1 MARSIGERIVSSFNV
16 IHFEKYPVIIFFKST
31 HNKKFEVVRPKFIA
45 RLFVKTSLT
54 LESLTMNHFSE
65 KRGGNKADAQVN
77 SGDNRNHK
85 YMTFVFFVR
94 GLAFRSDEDI
104 YLQSQVS
111 HTAETFD
118 QNCR

>member
-1 MARSIGERIVSSFNV
+1 
-16 IHFEKYPVIIFFKST
+16 
-31 HNKKFEVVRPKFIA
+31 
-45 RLFVKTSLT
+45 
-54 LESLTMNHFSE
+54 MNHFSE

-118 QNCR
+118 QNCRWKYVIGFLIQNHQMLNSLI